1 MNKLFLV
8 AVLGLMLVGGVYA
21 SSVDFFYSE
30 NCPHCKQVYSL
41 VVYNSKYFPINFID
55 INQGSYNI
63 QGVPLIRILT
73 LDKRNIELVGSEEI
87 PRWLVCE
94 LNEQSTLDC
103 PTTPNINC
111 ETNSFFIR

>member
-1 MNKLFLV
+1 MNKLLLIAIVGLLLV
-8 AVLGLMLVGGVYA
+8 SFVSA
-21 SSVDFFYSE
+21 SSVNFFYSE
-30 NCPHCKQVYSL
+30 TCPHCKQVYSL

-55 INQGSYNI
+55 INKGSYDV

-73 LDKRNIELVGSEEI
+73 SDKRNIELTGSQEI
-87 PRWLVCE
+87 PKLLSCE

-103 PTTPNINC
+103 PTTPKLNC

>member
-1 MNKLFLV
+1 MNKIFII
-8 AVLGLMLVGGVYA
+8 AVVGLLLVGCASATYA
-21 SSVDFFYSE
+21 DFYYSE

-41 VVYNSKYFPINFID
+41 VVYNSKYFPINFMD
-55 INQGSYNI
+55 VNQGSYNI

-73 LDKRNIELVGSEEI
+73 SDKRNIELTGSQEI
-87 PRWLVCE
+87 PKLLSCE

-103 PTTPNINC
+103 PTTSILNC

>member
-1 MNKLFLV
+1 MV
-8 AVLGLMLVGGVYA
+8 ALIGLLLVGGAYA
-21 SSVDFFYSE
+21 SSVDFYYSE

-55 INQGSYNI
+55 VNQGSYNV

-73 LDKRNIELVGSEEI
+73 SDKRNIELVGSQEI
-87 PRWLVCE
+87 PKLLSCE
-94 LNEQSTLDC
+94 LNEQSTSDC
-103 PTTPNINC
+103 PTTSILNC